1 MSFQSYRQLRQKEA
15 QLVEQIRGEIR
26 LSEPEALVAY
36 LPNFMPP
43 KPVEYIVLAMEPSM
57 AWAKTEEEAQQ
68 QVNKG
73 YRNFMHSWE
82 DFLLHHCLKTDLPSY
97 HITDISKAAMTVK
110 NAGIWRDQL
119 YPQWMDLLCQEIE
132 LVGAENAVIIPLG
145 AKVEDYLQG
154 KILPRPIAAKMMHF
168 SGNAAKYR
176 KDIPAGFPEEYEEF
190 SKKQTIQILLESA
203 EERLKKLFQTENQI
217 FETPTPQK
225 LIDDRISVLSKKEGV
240 SESRK
245 QLMFTYF
252 KQLTEIVAKNS
263 KR

>member
-82 DFLLHHCLKTDLPSY
+82 DFLLHHPYVSGDCGHDCL
-97 HITDISKAAMTVK
+97 
-110 NAGIWRDQL
+110 W
-119 YPQWMDLLCQEIE
+119 YPE
-132 LVGAENAVIIPLG
+132 
-145 AKVEDYLQG
+145 
-154 KILPRPIAAKMMHF
+154 
-168 SGNAAKYR
+168 S
-176 KDIPAGFPEEYEEF
+176 
-190 SKKQTIQILLESA
+190 IQ
-203 EERLKKLFQTENQI
+203 RVDK
-217 FETPTPQK
+217 
-225 LIDDRISVLSKKEGV
+225 
-240 SESRK
+240 
-245 QLMFTYF
+245 
-252 KQLTEIVAKNS
+252 
-263 KR
+263 